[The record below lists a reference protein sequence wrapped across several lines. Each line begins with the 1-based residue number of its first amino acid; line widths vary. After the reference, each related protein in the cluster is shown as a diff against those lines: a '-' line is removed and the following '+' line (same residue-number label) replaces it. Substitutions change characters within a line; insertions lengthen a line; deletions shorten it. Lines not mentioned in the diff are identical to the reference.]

1 MLRSKINGS
10 VGVEYLVMGAVR
22 GRECW
27 EDLENEEPAEEASG
41 VEATADAKALGLKE
55 SGYL

>member
-10 VGVEYLVMGAVR
+10 EGVEYLVMGAVR

-27 EDLENEEPAEEASG
+27 EDLEQEEPAEE
-41 VEATADAKALGLKE
+41 EPLE
-55 SGYL
+55 